1 MPSAPATLEPLRN
14 RDYRLLFGAL
24 AISLTGDGVWLVAIA
39 FQVIELGGGPVAL
52 SLIAGSY
59 SVGLIGFV
67 LVGGVAADRLP
78 RRTVMIVCDLIRA
91 GVVVLIGGLS
101 IAGSL
106 ELWQIGVGGFLI
118 GGAEAFFLPS
128 YTGLLPRLLP
138 ESELLGANG
147 LEGILRPLAEFAAG
161 PALGGIAVALLSPGA
176 AILIDGVTFLISAA
190 LLAGIKIRGT
200 ALREPAETPGLA
212 AGLADLREGA
222 AYVRRTPWLWA
233 TLGFAML
240 AVLALIGPIDVL
252 TPFAVREQLGGGAAE
267 YGILLTA
274 FGVGAAVG
282 ALGISWR
289 RLPRRYLSWM
299 LLGWGLGA
307 LPVAAIGLV
316 HELWIMVIAMVVV
329 GVSSGIADVIWGT
342 LLQRR
347 VPDEL
352 RGRVSSLDWFV
363 SLGLLPL
370 SFALAGP
377 AGEAFGITAVFIGA
391 ALVPAIVGPVA
402 LVAGRLRADEV
413 AHPLD

>member
-1 MPSAPATLEPLRN
+1 M
-14 RDYRLLFGAL
+14 
-24 AISLTGDGVWLVAIA
+24 
-39 FQVIELGGGPVAL
+39 
-52 SLIAGSY
+52 
-59 SVGLIGFV
+59 
-67 LVGGVAADRLP
+67 
-78 RRTVMIVCDLIRA
+78 
-91 GVVVLIGGLS
+91 
-101 IAGSL
+101 
-106 ELWQIGVGGFLI
+106 
-118 GGAEAFFLPS
+118 
-128 YTGLLPRLLP
+128 
-138 ESELLGANG
+138 
-147 LEGILRPLAEFAAG
+147 LRPLAEFAAG

-190 LLAGIKIRGT
+190 LLAGIRNLGT
-200 ALREPAETPGLA
+200 ARREPTESQGLA

-329 GVSSGIADVIWGT
+329 GVTSGIGDVIWGT